1 MEIPKML
8 SSCAMNHLPELLA
21 PAGNSDAA
29 YAAFQNGA
37 DAVYLGLRSLSARAD
52 AVNFSPAELAGL
64 VAYAHSLS
72 PRRAV
77 YVTVNTLLR
86 DADLHDALDSISDV
100 AASGADAM
108 IVQDPAVIRIARH
121 FFPSLP
127 IHASTQ
133 MAIHNAAGAIA
144 ARELGFSRVVL
155 ARELPIETIA
165 EIVRESGVE
174 IEVFVHGA
182 LCYSYSG
189 MCLFSSHSTGRS
201 GNRGRCAYCCRES
214 FVRDGD
220 PTPHPCFSMRDLAM
234 LPNIPRLID
243 AGVASLK
250 IEGRM
255 KTPLYVAAV
264 TDLYRR
270 KLDGRLSPA
279 EERDRISDLQ
289 TIFSRPTTALHADGL
304 ASPRAVIDSS
314 AVGHRGAPIGVAEAI
329 WREQGVGWMRFR
341 SSRALERHDGIQI
354 DIPGAPRPY
363 GFPLLN
369 LRLAEDPN
377 RERIETRAN
386 SYVEISLPPDAPRIP
401 EGCKIFCGSSL
412 AVQRRFKCDATPT
425 FDFPPQP
432 IAVVAQ
438 LAHDG
443 ATFTAAAPQA
453 QKNGAPLFATAQI
466 PGPLDIARQPEAT
479 EGAIKK
485 AFARL
490 GGTRWTLGAL
500 SVSDPDHVFIP
511 VSKLNDVRREL
522 AERLDAAREDAE
534 SKLSAQRHAELDAWI
549 SIAKEKANLRADGT
563 SDNLPD
569 EIRRAGAARPTIDQD
584 EYGLEEVGR
593 FAPNRRGTL
602 GQRTLLHNEL
612 WSVKLDVSEAPG
624 AFDGADETILELGAA
639 PWKTARR
646 FLSAWRDA
654 RDGQTIR
661 LALPPLTR
669 QGDWTELGNAVA
681 ELARDGWRHWEC
693 ADLAGLRLLR
703 GLGDGLVESVTAD
716 SPLIA
721 MNRLAKEQLREMGVS
736 RVATSAEDDLQ
747 NILSHCACEPSTDA
761 LVFQH
766 TPLFIAATPPDIPAV
781 CRQDQQDQPYS
792 LDASAW
798 PEEGIRLRDKRGR
811 TLRTLVRGGFS
822 VTADERPFSAI
833 NAIAALRT
841 GGVKCF
847 RCDFRWLPL
856 SRERQLEIWDSI
868 RAGEHDFDFHP
879 GNIERGLM

>member
-86 DADLHDALDSISDV
+86 DADLHDALDSISAV

-214 FVRDGD
+214 FARDGD

-270 KLDGRLSPA
+270 KLDGRLSLA

-289 TIFSRPTTALHADGL
+289 TIFSRPTTTLHADGL

-534 SKLSAQRHAELDAWI
+534 SKLSAQRHAELDKSLA
-549 SIAKEKANLRADGT
+549 SLAAT
-563 SDNLPD
+563 SN
-569 EIRRAGAARPTIDQD
+569 TT
-584 EYGLEEVGR
+584 VGD
-593 FAPNRRGTL
+593 
-602 GQRTLLHNEL
+602 NEL
-612 WSVKLDVSEAPG
+612 WFVKLDVSEPPG
-624 AFDGADETILELGAA
+624 IFDGADETILELGAA

-654 RDGQTIR
+654 RGGQTIR

-669 QGDWTELGNAVA
+669 QDDWTELGNAVA
-681 ELARDGWRHWEC
+681 GLARDGWRHWEC

-811 TLRTLVRGGFS
+811 TLRTLMRGGFA